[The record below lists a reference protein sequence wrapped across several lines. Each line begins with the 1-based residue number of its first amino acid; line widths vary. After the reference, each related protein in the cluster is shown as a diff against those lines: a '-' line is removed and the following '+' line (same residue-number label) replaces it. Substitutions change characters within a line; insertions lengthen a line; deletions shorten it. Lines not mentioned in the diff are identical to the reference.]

1 MIHYHIL
8 KTPLSGR
15 CEALRYGFATGYRQL
30 TMVTT
35 NHINVSRLRIVNI
48 QIVFVVRGS
57 YSRELGLY
65 LLRTVLNVPQS
76 WIVEEPKC
84 YHLMIKGGG

>member
-1 MIHYHIL
+1 MIQCHIL
-8 KTPLSGR
+8 KTPFSER
-15 CEALRYGFATGYRQL
+15 CVALRSGFATGYRQL

-35 NHINVSRLRIVNI
+35 NHINVSRLRILNI

-65 LLRTVLNVPQS
+65 LL
-76 WIVEEPKC
+76 
-84 YHLMIKGGG
+84 

>member
-1 MIHYHIL
+1 MNKDENDSVPHI
-8 KTPLSGR
+8 KNTISGR
-15 CEALRYGFATGYRQL
+15 CVALRSGFATGYRQL

-57 YSRELGLY
+57 YSGELGLY

-76 WIVEEPKC
+76 WIVEEPK
-84 YHLMIKGGG
+84 

>member
-1 MIHYHIL
+1 MNKDEFKMIHYHIL

-35 NHINVSRLRIVNI
+35 NHINVSRL
-48 QIVFVVRGS
+48 FA
-57 YSRELGLY
+57 
-65 LLRTVLNVPQS
+65 LLISKLVL
-76 WIVEEPKC
+76 
-84 YHLMIKGGG
+84 L